1 MILGREEIF
10 DTIPFYQ
17 PTKCAPPESGSWNTS
32 SVHRKPQQVQQRT
45 SSTTS
50 SDHGQPQQVQQRT
63 SSVQSRKTDM
73 DNTSSGPENSSIL
86 IKLSLS

>member
-1 MILGREEIF
+1 MILGRGEIF

-45 SSTTS
+45 SS
-50 SDHGQPQQVQQRT
+50 
-63 SSVQSRKTDM
+63 VQSRKTDM